1 MRGGGGGR
9 LGCAS
14 CVLKLSRSA
23 FVLFNFSSGGKINQW
38 RKSGK
43 RIRGEEQEKPTNL
56 TEILCWKFHCQIYL
70 LGNPCYTFKED
81 NSDLSSCGG
90 LEFRRWLLTCS
101 SLMATHELL
110 GNPWSIGT
118 RNCRQPLQWP
128 IRSIMQ
134 IRLKIRMNTDA
145 IFRNCQQQ
153 RQRFILVPASA
164 AGNVVHTS
172 SYKRTSLVIQS
183 SGCVVYS
190 K

>member
-1 MRGGGGGR
+1 MRLLFFQTLAFRFVSLQFFIRGR
-9 LGCAS
+9 
-14 CVLKLSRSA
+14 
-23 FVLFNFSSGGKINQW
+23 INLW

-43 RIRGEEQEKPTNL
+43 GVKGEGLEKPTNL
-56 TEILCWKFHCQIYL
+56 TEILCRKFRCQIYL
-70 LGNPCYTFKED
+70 LANPCYAFKKD
-81 NSDLSSCGG
+81 DSDVSSCGG
-90 LEFRRWLLTCS
+90 LELLTCS

-172 SYKRTSLVIQS
+172 VTNELLLL
-183 SGCVVYS
+183 S
-190 K
+190 KAPVA

>member
-1 MRGGGGGR
+1 MGR
-9 LGCAS
+9 VYICH
-14 CVLKLSRSA
+14 KLVPRNLVGIKKLVTRLDFKRARISN
-23 FVLFNFSSGGKINQW
+23 FVELVTI
-38 RKSGK
+38 
-43 RIRGEEQEKPTNL
+43 
-56 TEILCWKFHCQIYL
+56 
-70 LGNPCYTFKED
+70 
-81 NSDLSSCGG
+81 
-90 LEFRRWLLTCS
+90 LTCN

-153 RQRFILVPASA
+153 RQRFILVPASGA
-164 AGNVVHTS
+164 RMLFTLQL
-172 SYKRTSLVIQS
+172 KTSLVIQS